1 MKLRGRG
8 AVRIASLAN
17 FVLPRPAMPR
27 RACRVARARAGRA
40 QRRGDTRNALS
51 ILFTALG
58 LLLGQTT
65 ALLHLLM
72 VPHATCEHGE
82 LVEVHA
88 ARPEAAPAEDSV
100 EQTRI
105 AAATPGD
112 IEHEHCSETAR
123 PHRIEEIGPAVG
135 EASLLCIEPVATL
148 GEHRETRPVA
158 PLSLAPK
165 SSPPSV

>member
-1 MKLRGRG
+1 MSR
-8 AVRIASLAN
+8 
-17 FVLPRPAMPR
+17 
-27 RACRVARARAGRA
+27 RARAHRAARA
-40 QRRGDTRNALS
+40 QRRGDTRGALR

-82 LVEVHA
+82 LVEVHT
-88 ARPEAAPAEDSV
+88 ARPVTAPAEDSAK
-100 EQTRI
+100 QTRI

-112 IEHEHCSETAR
+112 TEHEHCSETAR
-123 PHRIEEIGPAVG
+123 PHQIEEIGPAVG
-135 EASLLCIEPVATL
+135 EASLLCIEPAATL
-148 GEHRETRPVA
+148 GEHRETRPVE
-158 PLSLAPK
+158 PLAFAPK